1 MNLYDIDNKLAAI
14 LDLGDDLFVDTESG
28 DVVSLDEIEALE
40 MAREDK
46 IEGWGLWIKNKTAEL
61 DAIKAEAKKLSER
74 ASALSNRIE
83 ASKNRYQ
90 QYLAGEKVST
100 PRLSVSYRKTQ
111 AVEIVNA
118 NLLHPDYLR
127 TKTIVEADKVT
138 IKDAIKAGLEVPGA
152 VLVERQSMTI
162 K

>member
-28 DVVSLDEIEALE
+28 DVVSLEEIEALE
-40 MAREDK
+40 MTREDK
-46 IEGWGLWIKNKTAEL
+46 VEGCGLWIKNKSAEL

-74 ASALSNRIE
+74 AATLSNRIE

-111 AVEIVNA
+111 AVEITNA

-127 TKTIVEADKVT
+127 TKTIVEADKAT
-138 IKDAIKAGLEVPGA
+138 IKDAIKAGIEVPGA